1 MPTKVYNNVEGHRLV
16 DNGYTVED
24 ITQVAVPTISFPTT
38 PISAS
43 GMAMDVDMPNITHLE
58 AMEYSISHNN
68 GMNGNRLSDPGRH
81 FCEFRVVRQRYNVAG
96 GQIEHESMKFRMT
109 GVLKNVE
116 DGTVETG
123 NPFGS
128 TNKYSVLRYEKEING
143 EIVTLIDAMAG
154 IIKINGVNY
163 TDAVESMLK

>member
-1 MPTKVYNNVEGHRLV
+1 
-16 DNGYTVED
+16 
-24 ITQVAVPTISFPTT
+24 
-38 PISAS
+38 
-43 GMAMDVDMPNITHLE
+43 
-58 AMEYSISHNN
+58 
-68 GMNGNRLSDPGRH
+68 
-81 FCEFRVVRQRYNVAG
+81 
-96 GQIEHESMKFRMT
+96 MKFRMT

>member
-68 GMNGNRLSDPGRH
+68 GMNGNRLSDPGVTTWPEARL
-81 FCEFRVVRQRYNVAG
+81 N
-96 GQIEHESMKFRMT
+96 MK
-109 GVLKNVE
+109 
-116 DGTVETG
+116 
-123 NPFGS
+123 
-128 TNKYSVLRYEKEING
+128 
-143 EIVTLIDAMAG
+143 A
-154 IIKINGVNY
+154 
-163 TDAVESMLK
+163 